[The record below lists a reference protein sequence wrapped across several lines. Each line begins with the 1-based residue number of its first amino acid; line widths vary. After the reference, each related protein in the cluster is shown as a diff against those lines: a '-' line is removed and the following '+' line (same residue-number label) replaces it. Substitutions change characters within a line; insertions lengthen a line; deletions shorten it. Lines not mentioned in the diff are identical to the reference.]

1 MKENLIGQQFGHLT
15 VIDYNENNKKW
26 ICKCDCGNMT
36 EVVTS
41 NLKLGNTKSCGHL
54 KNAKGVRKHK
64 DINIM
69 NDKKDYQEYIKELG
83 QKIKTYR
90 IMKEMS
96 QQDLEDKTG
105 VSKRSISRLEQGESV
120 QVDNLFK
127 ILLALELG
135 DNIELL
141 VPDQTKRPSFYLEKT
156 ADKPKRVRKKIEKSE
171 FKWGD
176 EQ

>member
-1 MKENLIGQQFGHLT
+1 M
-15 VIDYNENNKKW
+15 NN
-26 ICKCDCGNMT
+26 
-36 EVVTS
+36 
-41 NLKLGNTKSCGHL
+41 
-54 KNAKGVRKHK
+54 
-64 DINIM
+64 
-69 NDKKDYQEYIKELG
+69 KKDYQEYIKELG

-141 VPDQTKRPSFYLEKT
+141 VPDQTKRPRFYLEKT
-156 ADKPKRVRKKIEKSE
+156 ADKPKRVRKKIK
-171 FKWGD
+171 KANLNGGG
-176 EQ
+176 

>member
-1 MKENLIGQQFGHLT
+1 M
-15 VIDYNENNKKW
+15 NKK
-26 ICKCDCGNMT
+26 K
-36 EVVTS
+36 E
-41 NLKLGNTKSCGHL
+41 
-54 KNAKGVRKHK
+54 
-64 DINIM
+64 
-69 NDKKDYQEYIKELG
+69 YQEYIKELG

-90 IMKEMS
+90 VMNQMS

-127 ILLALELG
+127 ILLALGLG

-141 VPDQTKRPSFYLEKT
+141 VPDQTKRPSYYLDNQENKQ
-156 ADKPKRVRKKIEKSE
+156 KRVRKKTETKE

-176 EQ
+176 EE

>member
-1 MKENLIGQQFGHLT
+1 MSHRYIISILKRQ
-15 VIDYNENNKKW
+15 KW
-26 ICKCDCGNMT
+26 R
-36 EVVTS
+36 V
-41 NLKLGNTKSCGHL
+41 
-54 KNAKGVRKHK
+54 
-64 DINIM
+64 IM
-69 NDKKDYQEYIKELG
+69 NNKKDYQEYIRELG

-105 VSKRSISRLEQGESV
+105 VSRRSISRLEQGESV

-135 DNIELL
+135 ENIELL
-141 VPDQTKRPSFYLEKT
+141 VPDQTKRPSFYLEK
-156 ADKPKRVRKKIEKSE
+156 ADDKPKRVRKRTEKGQ

>member
-1 MKENLIGQQFGHLT
+1 M
-15 VIDYNENNKKW
+15 NNKK
-26 ICKCDCGNMT
+26 G
-36 EVVTS
+36 
-41 NLKLGNTKSCGHL
+41 
-54 KNAKGVRKHK
+54 
-64 DINIM
+64 
-69 NDKKDYQEYIKELG
+69 YQEYIRKKKK
-83 QKIKTYR
+83 KIKTYR

-105 VSKRSISRLEQGESV
+105 VSRRSISRLEQGESV

-135 DNIELL
+135 ENIELL
-141 VPDQTKRPSFYLEKT
+141 VPDQTKRPSFYLEK
-156 ADKPKRVRKKIEKSE
+156 ADDKPKRVRKRTEKGK